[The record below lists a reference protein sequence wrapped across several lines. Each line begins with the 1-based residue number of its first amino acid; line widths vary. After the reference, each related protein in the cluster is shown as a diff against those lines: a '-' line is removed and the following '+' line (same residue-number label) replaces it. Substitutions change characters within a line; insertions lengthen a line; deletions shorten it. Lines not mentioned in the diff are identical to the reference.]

1 MRSTLLRTARRMPA
15 LTALIALIALAACQP
30 GANSP
35 MPSDG
40 AGRTTGGALVVW
52 DRNPES
58 IVFRADIVGG
68 EQDDFERLGDI
79 PYCTI
84 YGDNRVVWLN
94 FLGSYETQVL
104 YDYATDDAISRF
116 AELMTVTQRFYTY
129 RALANVQL
137 PSSESP
143 VYEEIQLNV
152 NGINHMADSFSGWNS
167 DYFFEVVDL
176 CKSVST
182 APILFEPTGAW
193 MNVHQVDSALDT
205 AILSWDTAAI
215 GIDLAEVALSGAPH
229 WITGDLLRALWY
241 TARTAPPN
249 IVYTDS
255 TGADARLFRISL
267 QVPTITRTSPPPPE
281 S

>member
-1 MRSTLLRTARRMPA
+1 MRPTLLHALQRMSA
-15 LTALIALIALAACQP
+15 LTGLIAVIILAACQP
-30 GANSP
+30 GTSP

-40 AGRTTGGALVVW
+40 VGQTTGGALVIW
-52 DRNPES
+52 DRDPAS
-58 IVFRADIVGG
+58 IVFRAEIVGG
-68 EQDDFERLGDI
+68 EAESIERLGDI

-137 PSSESP
+137 PSAEAP
-143 VYEEIQLNV
+143 VYEQIQLNI
-152 NGINHMADSFSGWNS
+152 NGIDHTADSFSGWNS
-167 DYFFEVVDL
+167 DYFFETVEL

-193 MNVHQVDSALDT
+193 MYVHPVDSAPDT
-205 AILSWDTAAI
+205 AILFWDSAAI
-215 GIDLAEVALSGAPH
+215 GIDLGEVAVAGAPR
-229 WITGDLLRALWY
+229 WVEGDLLRALWF
-241 TARTAPPN
+241 TVRTTPSN
-249 IVYTDS
+249 IVYADS
-255 TGADARLFRISL
+255 FGAEGRLFRISL
-267 QVPTITRTSPPPPE
+267 QVPGITRTSPPPPE